1 MSNFLTALTALAWVL
16 AGMCAIALAA
26 LTVSQLAVLTLQWR
40 EARDT
45 RHDLED
51 RAVFG
56 PREKWGAA
64 ADITWRQHQADEAV
78 ADLCGWTESFQTR
91 RDRVHAL
98 IAANEARRV
107 DDEWRAFNER
117 NAS

>member
-1 MSNFLTALTALAWVL
+1 MTDFLTALSALAWVL
-16 AGMCAIALAA
+16 AGMCLIAAAALA
-26 LTVSQLAVLTLQWR
+26 VSQLAVMTLRYR
-40 EARDT
+40 EARDA

-64 ADITWRQHQADEAV
+64 ADITWRQQAEADETV
-78 ADLCGWTESFQTR
+78 ADVCGWTETFQTR

-98 IAANEARRV
+98 IAANEARRIA
-107 DDEWRAFNER
+107 DEWAALNGEG
-117 NAS
+117 A